1 MRPGIRL
8 LRLMIAL
15 AVVSFPLQAAAQEIT
30 EELFR
35 HLGWRSI
42 GPAFMGGRATDVAGI
57 PGDPSTFYVGL
68 ATGGILKTT
77 NGGITLTP
85 IFDDV
90 GVPSIGAI
98 AIAPSDPNVLYVG
111 TGEGNPR
118 NSASVGRGM
127 YKSID
132 AGESWVAI
140 GLENTEKFSRVL
152 VHPTNPDV
160 VYAAALGHEWGPNE
174 ERGVFRSVDGGET
187 WERVLYVDSTT
198 GAADLAMDPE
208 NPRIL
213 YAAMYDFQRQPWYF
227 RSGGPGGGL
236 FRSGDGGN
244 TWTNLNDDA
253 PENGLP
259 EGIVGRIGV
268 KVAPSDARVVYAMI
282 ETEAE
287 GKLWRSDDRGH
298 TWRMVSDD
306 GLMNSRPFYFTDLRV
321 DPVTSER
328 VYAVSGRLALS
339 TDGGRT
345 WEQMGDDIHPDHQA
359 LWIDP
364 EDPDRLLNGND
375 GGVYQSF
382 DRGKTW
388 RYLNQ
393 VALGQFYQIGADMRD
408 PYYVCGGLQD
418 NGVWC
423 GPSENRQTVGLL
435 NDNWQIVHFGDG
447 YYAQIDPTDWTTIY
461 TNAHY
466 GNIVR
471 VDVSTYEKQSIQP
484 YPVSLRGAAASDHPF
499 RFNWN
504 SPIHMSPHDPRIVY
518 FGSNVLFRTDDGG
531 YSWSQISPDLT
542 TNDPE
547 KQRSSGG
554 AITTDNTSAEYHTTI
569 YTIAESPVEAGV
581 IWVGTD
587 DGYVQVT
594 SDGGETWTNVTDN
607 IPQLPDASWV
617 TRIEASHF
625 DANTAYATFDRHRMN
640 DMRPYVY
647 KTTDRGAHWENITNN
662 LPEFGYLKVV
672 REDPRNPNLLYLGSE
687 FGLYASFDG
696 GESWVSLHD
705 DVLPPVPVNDILIHP
720 RDNDLII
727 GTHGRAIWILD
738 DLTPLQQLAS
748 SLNQDAVLF
757 EPPVATRFQL
767 HFTKPFLAQGTF
779 KGENPGSIALI
790 TYYLAAEAQDS
801 VRITIEEP
809 NGEIIRTLPGTG
821 HVGINRVV
829 WELGYDPLGES
840 DSGGGGGGGGGGG
853 FARTNPSL
861 RVLPGEYTVRLAVGD
876 TELTQ
881 PLQVRLDPALH
892 VSRAHLVAQFEAVKR
907 LTQMRYDADQTI
919 DAVVDIQ
926 EQLNDLTARLADE
939 EEPVRDIGTD
949 AEAVWERLE
958 RLRLQLVS
966 ELGGYRSAAMLRD
979 RISSLLSTIGSVNDR
994 PTSQQSEWL
1003 ERFAVELTDVTQQVR
1018 QVIEEDV
1025 ENINRRIREA
1035 GLQMIVIP
1043 TRPARVTTDGELQA

>member
-1 MRPGIRL
+1 MRTGTHL
-8 LRLMIAL
+8 LRLTL
-15 AVVSFPLQAAAQEIT
+15 ATTLWVLPLQAISGQEIT
-30 EELFR
+30 EATFQ

-42 GPAFMGGRATDVAGI
+42 GPAFMGGRATDVVGI

-77 NGGITLTP
+77 NAGTTLEP
-85 IFDDV
+85 IFDEV
-90 GVPSIGAI
+90 GVPSIGGL
-98 AIAPSDPNVLYVG
+98 AIAPSDHNVIYVG

-132 AGESWVAI
+132 AGESWKFI
-140 GLENTEKFSRVL
+140 GLRDTEKFSRVL
-152 VHPTNPDV
+152 VHPTDHDV

-174 ERGVFRSVDGGET
+174 ERGIFRTVNGGDT

-213 YAAMYDFQRQPWYF
+213 YAAMYDFQRKPWSF

-236 FRSGDGGN
+236 YRSADGGD
-244 TWTNLNDDA
+244 TWTNLNEGA
-253 PENGLP
+253 PANGLP
-259 EGIVGRIGV
+259 EGTVGRIGV
-268 KVAPSDARVVYAMI
+268 KVAPSDANVVYAMI
-282 ETEAE
+282 ETKEE
-287 GKLWRSDDRGH
+287 GELWRSDDRGR

-321 DPVTSER
+321 DPSTSER

-345 WEQMGDDIHPDHQA
+345 WSQLGDDIHPDHHS

-364 EDPDRLLNGND
+364 ENPDRLIDGND
-375 GGVYQSF
+375 GGVFLSY
-382 DRGKTW
+382 DRGRTW

-393 VALGQFYQIGADMRD
+393 VPLGQFYQIGADMRD

-418 NGVWC
+418 NGIWC
-423 GPSENRQTVGLL
+423 GPNETRQTVGLL
-435 NDNWQIVHFGDG
+435 NDNWQTIHFGDG
-447 YYAQIDPTDWTTIY
+447 YYTQIDPTDWTKIY

-471 VDVSTYEKQSIQP
+471 VDVNTYEKQSIQP
-484 YPVSLRGAAASDHPF
+484 YPVSLRGAAAGDHPY

-504 SPIHMSPHDPRIVY
+504 SPIHMSPHDPNVVY

-531 YSWSQISPDLT
+531 YSWTEISPDLT
-542 TNDPE
+542 TNDPA
-547 KQRSSGG
+547 KQLTSGG
-554 AITTDNTSAEYHTTI
+554 PITTDNTSAEYHTTI

-594 SDGGETWTNVTDN
+594 SDGGQTWTNVTEN
-607 IPQLPDASWV
+607 LPGLPEASWV
-617 TRIEASHF
+617 TRIEASHH
-625 DANTAYATFDRHRMN
+625 DANTAYATFDRHRSN
-640 DMRPYVY
+640 DMRPFIY
-647 KTTDRGAHWENITNN
+647 KTTDRGRNWENITSD

-672 REDPRNPNLLYLGSE
+672 REDPRNPNLLYVGSE
-687 FGLYASFDG
+687 FGVSASFNG

-705 DVLPPVPVNDILIHP
+705 DGLPPVPVNDILVHP
-720 RDNDLII
+720 RDNDLIL
-727 GTHGRAIWILD
+727 GTHGRSIWILD
-738 DLTPLQQLAS
+738 DVVPLQQLAS
-748 SLNQDAVLF
+748 AVSSNITLF

-767 HFTKPFLAQGTF
+767 HFTKPFLAQGEF
-779 KGENPGSIALI
+779 KGENPGGAALI
-790 TYYLAAEAQDS
+790 SYYLAEDPEDS
-801 VRITIEEP
+801 VRVTIEDVG
-809 NGEIIRTLPGTG
+809 GEVIRTLRATQ
-821 HVGINRVV
+821 HAGINRVP
-829 WELGYDPLGES
+829 WELGYDPLGR
-840 DSGGGGGGGGGGG
+840 GGGGGGGG

-861 RVLPGEYTVRLAVGD
+861 RVLPGTYTVRLTVGS
-876 TELTQ
+876 EERTQ
-881 PLQVRLDPALH
+881 PLQVRLDPALR
-892 VSRAHLVAQFEAVKR
+892 VSRADLVAQFDAVKR

-926 EQLNDLTARLADE
+926 EQLNDLTQRLADE
-939 EEPVRDIGTD
+939 DGEVGSIGLEAD
-949 AEAVWERLE
+949 AIRERLE
-958 RLRLQLVS
+958 GLRLQLVS

-979 RISSLLSTIGSVNDR
+979 RISSLLSAIGSVHAR
-994 PTSQQSEWL
+994 PTSQQSDWL
-1003 ERFAVELTDVTQQVR
+1003 ERFAVQLVEVTREVT
-1018 QVIEEDV
+1018 QVIEDDV
-1025 ENINRRIREA
+1025 ESLNRSIREA
-1035 GLQMIVIP
+1035 GLQMIVVP
-1043 TRPARVTTDGELQA
+1043 ARPARVTTDSEFAIR